1 VAQSARQLAMSIA
14 CGRVADQGPDAEN
27 ARGRTMVQGCDR
39 HVGPCIFWKS
49 DVTDPVEK
57 RPARCAGDGHSHDV
71 AAFDGEGAGG
81 GAGVGSAAR
90 AAGLRLV
97 RGRRERLAIECTIS
111 AKVGDWLHPCNGS
124 QSLS

>member
-81 GAGVGSAAR
+81 GANAGSAGR

-97 RGRRERLAIECTIS
+97 RAEGEGWRDS
-111 AKVGDWLHPCNGS
+111 APFLPKWATGS
-124 QSLS
+124 IPATEVRALS